1 MLRLSALTVASLM
14 PFSALAFSVPNDS
27 LVSRRD
33 ALVKT
38 AAALIGGTTAG
49 TIVGV
54 PSSALAIVTDETP
67 RVTSRMGGLLVGLQ
81 IFLQTS

>member
-1 MLRLSALTVASLM
+1 MVRLSALTLASLM

-27 LVSRRD
+27 LISRRD
-33 ALVKT
+33 AFAKT
-38 AAALIGGTTAG
+38 AAALIGGTTAA
-49 TIVGV
+49 TIAGV

-81 IFLQTS
+81 IFL